1 MCVGNIHVP
10 DEEFS
15 HIIELSN
22 TEKEIL
28 NFIAG
33 IEEER
38 KNRGQVIW
46 SEYDKVMVKKKRKRK
61 KKKLAKEDGEE
72 EDDDDDEE
80 DEQDD

>member
-1 MCVGNIHVP
+1 LCVGNINIP
-10 DEEFS
+10 DSKFS
-15 HIIELSN
+15 HIIELAN
-22 TEKEIL
+22 TSKEIL

-46 SEYDKVMVKKKRKRK
+46 SEYDKTMVKKKRKRK

-72 EDDDDDEE
+72 DDDDDDEE
-80 DEQDD
+80 EEEE